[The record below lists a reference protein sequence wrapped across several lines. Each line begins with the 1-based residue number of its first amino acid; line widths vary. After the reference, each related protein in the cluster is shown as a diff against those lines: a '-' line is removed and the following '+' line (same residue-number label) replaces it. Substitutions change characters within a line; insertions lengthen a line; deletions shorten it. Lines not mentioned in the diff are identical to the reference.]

1 MDRWQGRNRSTKA
14 SSDTGEN
21 KQYKKKFHTF
31 KEIKEKLENLSR

>member
-21 KQYKKKFHTF
+21 KQYKKFHTF